1 MVSNGQVY
9 VGTSNSLVI
18 YGLLVPPTVTPTA
31 PTNLTATAVSGV
43 QVNLGWQ
50 DNSNNESGFFI
61 ELSTDGGNNW
71 SQVAIAGVAT
81 NSYSLTSLTP
91 GVAYSF
97 RVRAFNGVGNS
108 VYTNIAS
115 ATTFSPTPVLDFSSG
130 FSNAATLLALNG
142 TATSIIG
149 SALRLT
155 DGNTNRASSAFSAT
169 AVSVTRFTTAFSFQM
184 TSATAEGLTFTIQR
198 AGSTSVGANG
208 SGLGYGGIATSVA
221 LKFDIFSNS
230 GEGTD
235 STGVFINGATPAF
248 GSASLDMT
256 SSGLLLRNGNVVQV
270 SLNYDGTTV
279 QQTVTDTVTHAVFTH
294 SYAIDIPGTI
304 GGTTAF
310 VGFTASTGASTSTQN
325 MLSWSY
331 TPLPAPPAM
340 PGNFTVTPASGT
352 ELDLGWTQS
361 TQPVDHFNILKL
373 TAPSTYTLIAQV
385 PGNVTTYPDGGL
397 MPGTSYSYEV
407 VASNAGGDSPA
418 AGPVGNTTPV
428 APAGPTNFQ
437 FSNVTS
443 TQVTLT
449 WQNNANNATGYKLV
463 RQLASD
469 NGQLIVTLPANATT
483 YTDTGIEPDA
493 PYQYILSAFNL
504 AGPSTSANLSFRTLP
519 TVLTGTA
526 SADTLTLAQDVDAL
540 HIDWTLGTST
550 GRFLMT
556 SPAGLTLNGNGGADS
571 ITLDYSHGDPLP
583 RALHLNGAFTIN
595 GLPAINPLA
604 GTVLEI
610 GQSTVYL
617 TYTAGS
623 SPAAFIQQYLRNGY
637 NSGAWNGTSSA
648 NDGAITSASAASGP
662 AATFGVGY
670 ADAADGIV
678 VGQPANS
685 IELRYTLMGDA
696 NLDRTVNSTDAILL
710 ARNYLAINSP
720 AWDIGNFNY
729 DTATTLA
736 DATLLQKNFNATVTA
751 SVVSAAVA
759 PPPVS
764 TPSPITSPPA
774 NTSSS
779 PRTSTVIDTPATPQ
793 EDAKSK
799 FRNSRN
805 RRLTRRGH

>member
-407 VASNAGGDSPA
+407 VASNA
-418 AGPVGNTTPV
+418 
-428 APAGPTNFQ
+428 
-437 FSNVTS
+437 
-443 TQVTLT
+443 
-449 WQNNANNATGYKLV
+449 
-463 RQLASD
+463 
-469 NGQLIVTLPANATT
+469 
-483 YTDTGIEPDA
+483 
-493 PYQYILSAFNL
+493 
-504 AGPSTSANLSFRTLP
+504 
-519 TVLTGTA
+519 
-526 SADTLTLAQDVDAL
+526 
-540 HIDWTLGTST
+540 
-550 GRFLMT
+550 
-556 SPAGLTLNGNGGADS
+556 
-571 ITLDYSHGDPLP
+571 
-583 RALHLNGAFTIN
+583 
-595 GLPAINPLA
+595 
-604 GTVLEI
+604 
-610 GQSTVYL
+610 
-617 TYTAGS
+617 
-623 SPAAFIQQYLRNGY
+623 
-637 NSGAWNGTSSA
+637 
-648 NDGAITSASAASGP
+648 
-662 AATFGVGY
+662 
-670 ADAADGIV
+670 
-678 VGQPANS
+678 
-685 IELRYTLMGDA
+685 
-696 NLDRTVNSTDAILL
+696 
-710 ARNYLAINSP
+710 
-720 AWDIGNFNY
+720 
-729 DTATTLA
+729 
-736 DATLLQKNFNATVTA
+736 
-751 SVVSAAVA
+751 
-759 PPPVS
+759 
-764 TPSPITSPPA
+764 
-774 NTSSS
+774 
-779 PRTSTVIDTPATPQ
+779 
-793 EDAKSK
+793 
-799 FRNSRN
+799 
-805 RRLTRRGH
+805 